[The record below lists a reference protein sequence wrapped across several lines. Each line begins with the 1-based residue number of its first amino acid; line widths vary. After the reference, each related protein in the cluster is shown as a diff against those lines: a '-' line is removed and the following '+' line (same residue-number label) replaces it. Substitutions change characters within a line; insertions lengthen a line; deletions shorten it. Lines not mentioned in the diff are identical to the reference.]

1 MLETTENVAGVP
13 LNDGVGSKY
22 TAVAPLRPEP
32 VRVTAAPIAPLVG
45 EKPVTCGR
53 TTKFVEVAAV
63 HGEQV
68 TLIGP
73 VVAAAGATAEICVL
87 ETTVNVAGVPLKM
100 TAVAPVKPAPVIV
113 TALPV
118 GALAGEK
125 EMMVGAACELT
136 VNLALVAAVP

>member
-1 MLETTENVAGVP
+1 MELVAVP
-13 LNDGVGSKY
+13 AEL
-22 TAVAPLRPEP
+22 
-32 VRVTAAPIAPLVG
+32 
-45 EKPVTCGR
+45 
-53 TTKFVEVAAV
+53 
-63 HGEQV
+63 V

-73 VVAAAGATAEICVL
+73 VVATAGTAAEICVL